1 MSTIFGLVKAVCAIL
16 QHCTRRAAQ
25 NTPAARQSV
34 EGAGVELSP
43 PSPSALAASTAPP
56 ATGTAV
62 SPFDPS
68 TQPSLQATLYSL
80 SQAAAAS
87 ANLAGLP
94 NPPVDLGV
102 TLHNLASAAQAAS
115 SLLSARAPPPAQ
127 NTATTAPVAAAS
139 GDTVHTTS
147 EADASNSGCATDR
160 RYPSRSK
167 KPSRRR

>member
-1 MSTIFGLVKAVCAIL
+1 MSAIFGLVKAVCAIL
-16 QHCTRRAAQ
+16 QHCTHRAAQ

-80 SQAAAAS
+80 S
-87 ANLAGLP
+87 
-94 NPPVDLGV
+94 
-102 TLHNLASAAQAAS
+102 
-115 SLLSARAPPPAQ
+115 
-127 NTATTAPVAAAS
+127 
-139 GDTVHTTS
+139 
-147 EADASNSGCATDR
+147 
-160 RYPSRSK
+160 
-167 KPSRRR
+167 